1 MKGYD
6 ASIGR
11 VELCSPVDFE
21 LFYGV
26 ARDLRELILPELWQ
40 MAEIDGRVIGFA
52 GAFPDVSEGF
62 LRAGGSAGVADL
74 DFLKDLVD
82 RAERGF
88 LAWLAVDPEFQDLRL
103 GERLLRRVY
112 QEMERKGYQE
122 TLLSWEMR
130 DGTLTEEDFS
140 PANNN
145 AADCIEYE
153 IYQR

>member
-1 MKGYD
+1 
-6 ASIGR
+6 
-11 VELCSPVDFE
+11 
-21 LFYGV
+21 
-26 ARDLRELILPELWQ
+26 
-40 MAEIDGRVIGFA
+40 MAEVDGRVVGFA

-145 AADCIEYE
+145 NAADRIEYE